1 MAKKSVVARLMAKT
15 THVVPGSY
23 DAKTQT
29 WSHRNQSKFSPVK
42 HNREA

>member
-1 MAKKSVVARLMAKT
+1 MTQTPVVARLMSKT

-29 WSHRNQSKFSPVK
+29 WSHRNPAKFSPVK